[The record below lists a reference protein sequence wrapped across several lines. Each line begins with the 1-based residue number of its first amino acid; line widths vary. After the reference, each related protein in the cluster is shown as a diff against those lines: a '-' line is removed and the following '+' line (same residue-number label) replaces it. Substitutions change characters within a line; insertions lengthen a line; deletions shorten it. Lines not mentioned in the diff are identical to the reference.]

1 MKRDTDPRLANL
13 RIWKLVSRSQLK
25 NEKDLQHIKTSSQ
38 EEQNERDVIDRS
50 TYPGERVLTAVAWV
64 WAGFSTTKIQ
74 HRMWW
79 ISTSESMH
87 LKLTLLIRK
96 EGLQKWNDS
105 CGNFLR
111 SSMCST
117 VTNPHILQYNLF
129 MYLARW

>member
-1 MKRDTDPRLANL
+1 MRKTCSTSKHLHKRNRM
-13 RIWKLVSRSQLK
+13 
-25 NEKDLQHIKTSSQ
+25 
-38 EEQNERDVIDRS
+38 RDVIDRS
-50 TYPGERVLTAVAWV
+50 TYPGERVLAAVAWV

-129 MYLARW
+129 MYLAKKVKTLFNKIEIDYLYYSMC